1 MKKLYGIGTGPGASD
16 LLTMRAVNVI
26 KGANIIFAPN
36 NKGTNMALDTA
47 REFIEDKKIVLIDFL
62 MGQVRKE
69 DYRKAAEII
78 YNEIPENEYGVF
90 LTIGDSMIY
99 STFIYIMNELDNWNI
114 ETEIVP
120 GIPSFVAA
128 ACASKTPLT
137 VKGDTFLLCDE
148 YNPNVIEK
156 VDSIAI
162 LKTLSGKE
170 DLLENLEE
178 RDFKY
183 TYIKRVSLEKE
194 EILQDKDTIIK
205 DRDYISLILGRK
217 QEANYE
223 EE

>member
-114 ETEIVP
+114 EMEIVP

>member
-26 KGANIIFAPN
+26 EGANIIFAPN